1 MGSKGKVFGTSG
13 EVNALGSLA
22 KTCVAAI
29 EDNNQKAQS
38 LLSQLSGSTRDAAYD
53 EAEEVVSEVKKIV
66 SSCKDP
72 LESVCG
78 ALSQYA
84 EFLTSMGR

>member
-1 MGSKGKVFGTSG
+1 MVSKGRVFGTSG
-13 EVNALGSLA
+13 EISALSKLA

-38 LLSQLSGSTRDAAYD
+38 LLSQLAGSTKDAAYR
-53 EAEEVVSEVKKIV
+53 EAEDVVSEVKNIV
-66 SSCKDP
+66 ISCQEP

-78 ALSQYA
+78 ALDQYA
-84 EFLTSMGR
+84 EFLGSMGR